1 MTDPKP
7 TEIELTGKKKKK
19 ESVSKR
25 KIVAIISGTIFVVAI
40 IVLTIVMANH
50 ASKMPELIQ
59 STSLG
64 TLP

>member
-19 ESVSKR
+19 TSVSKR
-25 KIVAIISGTIFVVAI
+25 KIFAIISGAIFAVAI

-50 ASKMPELIQ
+50 ASKAPELMQ
-59 STSLG
+59 G
-64 TLP
+64 TNIVP